1 MRTLRLIVDLTYD
14 EQIMHGEDKESIN
27 WFFENVMRN
36 NTVNEQLILHSNYI
50 GDEVGE
56 IKVIEIMEPVDG

>member
-1 MRTLRLIVDLTYD
+1 MKTLRLIVDLTYD
-14 EQIMHGEDKESIN
+14 EQIMHGEDKESID

-56 IKVIEIMEPVDG
+56 IKLIEIMEPVNG

>member
-1 MRTLRLIVDLTYD
+1 
-14 EQIMHGEDKESIN
+14 MHGEDKESIN